1 LFLFIKVVW
10 CKYTFYYCAMEWT
23 TYGFSVIAKIIGN
36 VQGSDTFNVLTKI
49 RTISTH
55 ELNKAGGGGGGSNTN
70 ERAGE

>member
-1 LFLFIKVVW
+1 
-10 CKYTFYYCAMEWT
+10 
-23 TYGFSVIAKIIGN
+23 
-36 VQGSDTFNVLTKI
+36 VLTKI